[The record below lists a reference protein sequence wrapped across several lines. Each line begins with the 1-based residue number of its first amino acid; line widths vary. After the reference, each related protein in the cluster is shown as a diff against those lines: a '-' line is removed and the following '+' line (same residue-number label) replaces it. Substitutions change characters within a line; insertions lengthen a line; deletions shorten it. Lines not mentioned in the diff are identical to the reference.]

1 MVKKCLLALAIFVS
15 ITPCFAFA
23 QRDALLEVEGRYW
36 FTDMEGKINV
46 TENDLGTDI
55 DFKEDLDI
63 KDEGYP
69 EVRLTWYTGKNSRI
83 RAAYTQVE
91 YEGDTD
97 LKRTIEFNGE
107 TYLVGT
113 RVFSEADIRYL
124 RIGWAWQFINIGK
137 GFLKLGPLVEGIGFW
152 VEGFLEAPNLS
163 PPIRESEEFWFG
175 LPTVGMALNVRP
187 HSMLDIF
194 AEGSGM
200 YAGSYGYVYDCEA
213 GIKLIP
219 IKILSLLGGY
229 RILDFKAEH
238 DPDYIRVKVHGPFVG
253 VTVRF

>member
-1 MVKKCLLALAIFVS
+1 MAKKCLLALAIFVLL
-15 ITPCFAFA
+15 TPCFAFA
-23 QRDALLEVEGRYW
+23 KRDVLLEVEGRYW

-55 DFKEDLDI
+55 DFRKDLDI

-91 YEGDTD
+91 YEGDAD

-107 TYLVGT
+107 TCLVGT
-113 RVFSEADIRYL
+113 RVLSEADIRYL

-137 GFLKLGPLVEGIGFW
+137 GFLKLGTLVEGIGFW
-152 VEGFLEAPNLS
+152 VEGSLEAPNLS

-187 HSMLDIF
+187 HGMLDIF

-229 RILDFKAEH
+229 RILDFKAKH
-238 DPDYIRVKVHGPFVG
+238 DPDYVKVKLHGPFVG